1 MEKAIQIADE
11 LESFINCFNP
21 KTEILVDKLSRMHK
35 TLQQSLMREV
45 IMEFI
50 KKEADNYKKGFCD
63 DRNRAT
69 GEFCNKIMEMAEKEE
84 VYFPFI

>member
-1 MEKAIQIADE
+1 MEKAIQIAEE
-11 LESFINCFNP
+11 LESFINCYNP
-21 KTEILVDKLSRMHK
+21 QCKVLVEQLSKMHK
-35 TLQQSLMREV
+35 TLQQCFMREV

-50 KKEADNYKKGFCD
+50 KQEADNYKKGFCD